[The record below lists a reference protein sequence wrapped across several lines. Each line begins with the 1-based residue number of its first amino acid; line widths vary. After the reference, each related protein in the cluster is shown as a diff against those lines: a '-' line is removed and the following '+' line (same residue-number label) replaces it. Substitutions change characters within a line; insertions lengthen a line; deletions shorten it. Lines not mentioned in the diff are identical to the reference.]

1 MKLSQTILKPCLSAG
16 RRARKWILIAAIP
29 LVSIFSFGFV
39 DSYFE
44 LSKNL
49 DIFATLLRELNTYY
63 VDDIKPG
70 ELIKKGID
78 EMLNTLDPYT
88 EFYAESDIEDY
99 KMMVTGQYGGIGS
112 LIRQKG
118 DYVMVGEP
126 YEGFP
131 AQKAGLMSGDV
142 ITEIDGK
149 SIKGKNTAD
158 VSKLLKGQA
167 ATSVK
172 VLIEREGE
180 KKPFEVTLVR
190 EDIKIKNVPYYGVVG
205 DGSIGYIKLAGFT
218 ESAAKEVK
226 TALQELKEKN
236 KIKALI
242 FDLRDNGGGL
252 LKESVD
258 IVNIFV
264 SKDQPIVEQKG
275 KVKEMNRIHKAM
287 FAPLDTT
294 MPIVMLANKNSASAS
309 EIVSGSIQ
317 DLDRGVVVGQRTF
330 GKGLVQQ
337 TIQLSYGTQMKVTTA
352 KYYTPSGRCIQE
364 LDYIHKNTVGK
375 AEHIPDSLIREFK
388 TKNGRSVYDGS
399 GIYPDIKLEPRTYAL
414 ITGTIVGKN
423 HIFDYATKYRLSHN
437 SISAAKDFALT
448 EEEYNEFLKYLS
460 DKTYDYT
467 TKSEKSLDDLKK
479 NSESEKYFESM
490 KAEYDNLK
498 TKITAN
504 KKEDLT
510 KYKAEIKDILEEEI
524 ASRYYYQ
531 RGRLESSLRD
541 DIELK
546 EAVRVLNDKTLYN
559 SILSG
564 KGDYKVIGKPGE
576 VQAKAN
582 IPDEDEDG
590 EGGTLDSNDHKKDS
604 LKIISPPKKK
614 GG

>member
-1 MKLSQTILKPCLSAG
+1 MKITKSFLKKIRNG
-16 RRARKWILIAAIP
+16 AI
-29 LVSIFSFGFV
+29 IFSIALSGIFSYGFV

-63 VDDIKPG
+63 VDDIKPSD
-70 ELIKKGID
+70 LIKKGID

-112 LIRQKG
+112 LIRPKG

-131 AQKAGLMSGDV
+131 AQKAGLMAGDM

-149 SIKGKNTAD
+149 SIKGKNTSD

-167 ATSVK
+167 GTSVK
-172 VLIEREGE
+172 VLVEREGE
-180 KKPFEVTLVR
+180 KKPFEVTLTR
-190 EDIKIKNVPYYGVVG
+190 EEIKIKNVPYYGVIG
-205 DGSIGYIKLAGFT
+205 DGTTGYIKLTGFT
-218 ESAAKEVK
+218 ENAAKEVK
-226 TALQELKEKN
+226 EAFTNLKEKN
-236 KIKALI
+236 HIKSLV

-258 IVNIFV
+258 IVNTFV
-264 SKDQPIVEQKG
+264 SKDQTIVEQKG
-275 KVKEMNRIHKAM
+275 KVKEMNRVHKTQY
-287 FAPLDTT
+287 APVDTT
-294 MPIVMLANKNSASAS
+294 MPIVVLVNKNSASAS
-309 EIVSGSIQ
+309 EIVTGSLQ
-317 DLDRGVVVGQRTF
+317 DLDRAAVVGQRSF

-337 TIQLSYGTQMKVTTA
+337 TVQLSYGTQMKVTTA

-364 LDYIHKNTVGK
+364 LDYFHKNQAGK

-399 GIYPDIKLEPRTYAL
+399 GIFPDVKTEPHQYAL
-414 ITGTIVGKN
+414 ITGAIVSKN
-423 HIFDYATKYRLSHN
+423 YVFDYATKYRASHP
-437 SISAAKDFALT
+437 SIPEAKTFTLTEDEYKDFLNYMA
-448 EEEYNEFLKYLS
+448 

-467 TKSEKSLDDLKK
+467 TKSEKSLDDLKH
-479 NSESEKYFESM
+479 NAETEKYFESI
-490 KAEYDNLK
+490 KSEYDNLK
-498 TKITAN
+498 EKIKAN
-504 KKEDLT
+504 KKEDLA
-510 KYKAEIKDILEEEI
+510 KYKPEIKDFLEEEI

-541 DIELK
+541 DNELK
-546 EAVRVLNDKTLYN
+546 KAIEVLNDQELYK

-564 KGDYKVIGKPGE
+564 KGQYKVIGKPGDA
-576 VQAKAN
+576 QAKAN
-582 IPDEDEDG
+582 ITNDDDDEGTSTDEP
-590 EGGTLDSNDHKKDS
+590 KKDS
-604 LKIISPPKKK
+604 KDEKKPEDNKPPKKK
-614 GG
+614 G

>member
-1 MKLSQTILKPCLSAG
+1 MKFSPSVLKKIKRGTVVLS
-16 RRARKWILIAAIP
+16 IA
-29 LVSIFSFGFV
+29 LVSFFSFGFV

-70 ELIKKGID
+70 DLIKKGID

-99 KMMVTGQYGGIGS
+99 RMMVTGQYGGIGS

-149 SIKGKNTAD
+149 SIKGKNTSD

-167 ATSVK
+167 NTTLK

-180 KKPFEVTLVR
+180 KKPFEVTLTR
-190 EDIKIKNVPYYGVVG
+190 EEIKIKNVPYYGVVG
-205 DGSIGYIKLAGFT
+205 DGTIGYIKLTGFT
-218 ESAAKEVK
+218 ENAAKEVK
-226 TALQELKEKN
+226 TAFEELKSKN
-236 KIKALI
+236 NIKALI
-242 FDLRDNGGGL
+242 FDVRDNGGGL

-258 IVNIFV
+258 IVNTFV
-264 SKDQPIVEQKG
+264 SKDQNIVEQKG

-287 FAPLDTT
+287 YAPVDTT
-294 MPIVMLANKNSASAS
+294 MPIVVLANKNSASAS
-309 EIVSGSIQ
+309 EIVTGSLQ
-317 DLDRGVVVGQRTF
+317 DLDRAVVVGQRTF

-337 TIQLSYGTQMKVTTA
+337 TIPLTYGTQMKVTTA

-364 LDYIHKNTVGK
+364 LDYIHKNTAGK

-399 GIYPDIKLEPRTYAL
+399 GIFPDITLEPRQYAL
-414 ITGTIVGKN
+414 ITAAIVSKN
-423 HIFDYATKYRLSHN
+423 HIFDYATKYRASHP
-437 SISAAKDFALT
+437 SIASSKEFALT
-448 EEEYNEFLKYLS
+448 EDEYKDFINYLS

-467 TKSEKSLDDLKK
+467 TKSEKSIDDLKK
-479 NSESEKYFESM
+479 NAETEKYFDNI
-490 KAEYDNLK
+490 KTEYDNLK
-498 TKITAN
+498 KDILLH
-504 KKEDLT
+504 KKDDIT
-510 KYKAEIKDILEEEI
+510 KYKPEIKDILEEEI

-541 DIELK
+541 DNELK
-546 EAVRVLNDKTLYN
+546 EAVRVLKDAELYK
-559 SILSG
+559 SILAG
-564 KGDYKVIGKPGE
+564 KGSYKVIGKPGE
-576 VQAKAN
+576 TQAKAN
-582 IPDEDEDG
+582 AADDDEDG
-590 EGGTLDSNDHKKDS
+590 STPDVVKPDTTQQKKPN
-604 LKIISPPKKK
+604 LIPKKK

>member
-1 MKLSQTILKPCLSAG
+1 MKLFKKLSKRT
-16 RRARKWILIAAIP
+16 RRWIVIGALPVIGF
-29 LVSIFSFGFV
+29 FSYSFT

-44 LSKNL
+44 LSKNI
-49 DIFATLLRELNTYY
+49 DIFTTLLRELNTYY
-63 VDDIKPG
+63 VDEVKPG
-70 ELIKKGID
+70 DLVKKGID
-78 EMLNTLDPYT
+78 EMLNSLDPYT

-118 DYVMVGEP
+118 DYVMIGEP

-131 AQKAGLMSGDV
+131 AQKAGLMAGDV

-149 SIKGKNTAD
+149 SIKGKNTTD

-172 VLIEREGE
+172 VLIERDGE
-180 KKPFEVTLVR
+180 KKPFEVTLTR
-190 EDIKIKNVPYYGVVG
+190 EEIKIKNVPYYGVVG
-205 DGSIGYIKLAGFT
+205 DGTVGYIKLTGFT
-218 ESAAKEVK
+218 ENAAKEVK
-226 TALQELKEKN
+226 TAFQELKEKN
-236 KIKALI
+236 HIKSLV

-258 IVNIFV
+258 IVNTFV

-275 KVKEMNRIHKAM
+275 KVKEMNRLHKTQY
-287 FAPLDTT
+287 APVDTL
-294 MPIVMLANKNSASAS
+294 MPIVVLVNKNSASAS
-309 EIVSGSIQ
+309 EIVTGSLQ
-317 DLDRGVVVGQRTF
+317 DLDRAAVVGQRSF

-364 LDYIHKNTVGK
+364 LDYFHKNTAGK
-375 AEHIPDSLIREFK
+375 AEHVPDSLIREFK

-399 GIYPDIKLEPRTYAL
+399 GIFPDVAAEAKSYAL
-414 ITGTIVGKN
+414 ITGAIVSKN
-423 HIFDYATKYRLSHN
+423 YIFDYATKYRTAHP
-437 SISAAKDFALT
+437 SIPEAKNFTMTEDEYKDFLS
-448 EEEYNEFLKYLS
+448 YLS

-467 TKSEKSLDDLKK
+467 TKSEKSLDELKK
-479 NSESEKYFESM
+479 NSETEKYFESI

-498 TKITAN
+498 EKIKTN
-504 KKEDLT
+504 KKDDLS
-510 KYKAEIKDILEEEI
+510 KYKPEIKDFLQEEI

-541 DIELK
+541 DKELK
-546 EAVRVLNDKTLYN
+546 KAVEVLNDKALYD

-564 KGDYKVIGKPGE
+564 KGQYKIIGKPGDT
-576 VQAKAN
+576 QAKADSGDD
-582 IPDEDEDG
+582 DEEHHTTIKDE
-590 EGGTLDSNDHKKDS
+590 KKDP
-604 LKIISPPKKK
+604 KDEKKPEDNKPPKKK
-614 GG
+614 G

>member
-1 MKLSQTILKPCLSAG
+1 MKSSSPLKTQI
-16 RRARKWILIAAIP
+16 RKWVLIISIP
-29 LVSIFSFGFV
+29 LVSFLSFGFV

-70 ELIKKGID
+70 EMIKKGID

-99 KMMVTGQYGGIGS
+99 RMMVTGQYGGIGS

-118 DYVMVGEP
+118 DFVMVGEP

-131 AQKAGLMSGDV
+131 AQKAGLMSGDL

-149 SIKGKNTAD
+149 SIKGKTTAD

-167 ATSVK
+167 NTSVK
-172 VLIEREGE
+172 VLVTRGE
-180 KKPFEVTLVR
+180 NTKPFEVTLVR
-190 EDIKIKNVPYYGVVG
+190 EEIKIKNVPYYGVVG
-205 DGSIGYIKLAGFT
+205 DGTIGYIKLTGFT
-218 ESAAKEVK
+218 ENAGVEVK
-226 TALQELKEKN
+226 KAFQELKEKN
-236 KIKALI
+236 NIKSLI

-258 IVNIFV
+258 IVNTFV
-264 SKDQPIVEQKG
+264 SKDQVIVEQKG
-275 KVKEMNRIHKAM
+275 KVKEMNRTHKAM
-287 FAPLDTT
+287 YAPVDTT
-294 MPIVMLANKNSASAS
+294 MPIVVLTNKNSASAS
-309 EIVSGSIQ
+309 EIVSGSLQ
-317 DLDRGVVVGQRTF
+317 DLDRGVLIGQRTF

-364 LDYIHKNTVGK
+364 LDYIHKNNQGK
-375 AEHIPDSLIREFK
+375 AEHIADSLKREFK

-399 GIYPDIKLEPRTYAL
+399 GIFPDITVEPRQYAL
-414 ITGTIVGKN
+414 ITASIVGKN
-423 HIFDYATKYRLSHN
+423 LVFDYATKYRLSHPTIAPSKN
-437 SISAAKDFALT
+437 FSLTEDEYKDFLQYLT
-448 EEEYNEFLKYLS
+448 
-460 DKTYDYT
+460 DKTYEYT
-467 TKSEKSLDDLKK
+467 TKSERSIDDLKK
-479 NSESEKYFESM
+479 NAETEKYFDSM
-490 KAEYDNLK
+490 KSEYDALK
-498 TKITAN
+498 TKILAN
-504 KKEDLT
+504 KKEDLG

-541 DIELK
+541 DREVT
-546 EAVRVLNDKTLYN
+546 EALRVIKDDQLMK
-559 SILSG
+559 SILAG
-564 KGDYKVIGKPGE
+564 KGQYKIIGKPGGDA
-576 VQAKAN
+576 QAKAN
-582 IPDEDEDG
+582 TDEDDDETTPIENKTD
-590 EGGTLDSNDHKKDS
+590 TLKKKE
-604 LKIISPPKKK
+604 LIPKKK

>member
-1 MKLSQTILKPCLSAG
+1 MLK
-16 RRARKWILIAAIP
+16 RIRKWILIISIP
-29 LVSIFSFGFV
+29 LATALSFGFV

-49 DIFATLLRELNTYY
+49 DVFATLLRELNTYY

-99 KMMVTGQYGGIGS
+99 RMMVTGQYGGIGC

-131 AQKAGLMSGDV
+131 AQKAGLMSGD
-142 ITEIDGK
+142 IISEIDGK
-149 SIKGKNTAD
+149 PIKGKTTAD

-167 ATSVK
+167 NTSVK
-172 VLIEREGE
+172 VLVERGGN
-180 KKPFEVTLVR
+180 KKTFEVTLVR
-190 EDIKIKNVPYYGVVG
+190 EEIKIKNVPYYGVVG
-205 DGSIGYIKLAGFT
+205 DGSVGYIKLTGFT
-218 ESAAKEVK
+218 ENAAKEVK
-226 TALQELKEKN
+226 TAFQELKGKN
-236 KIKALI
+236 NIQSLI

-258 IVNIFV
+258 IVNTFV
-264 SKDQPIVEQKG
+264 SKDQEIVQQKG
-275 KVKEMNRIHKAM
+275 KVKEMNRTHKALY
-287 FAPLDTT
+287 APVDTS
-294 MPIVMLANKNSASAS
+294 MPIIILTNKNSASAS
-309 EIVSGSIQ
+309 EIVSGSLQ
-317 DLDRGVVVGQRTF
+317 DLDRGVVLGQRTF

-364 LDYIHKNTVGK
+364 LDYIHKSTSGK

-399 GIYPDIKLEPRTYAL
+399 GIYPDITLEPRQYAL
-414 ITGTIVGKN
+414 ITATIVAKN
-423 HIFDYATKYRLSHN
+423 YIFDYATKYRLSRA
-437 SISAAKDFALT
+437 SIPASKDFALT
-448 EEEYNEFLKYLS
+448 EDEYKDFLQFLS
-460 DKTYDYT
+460 DKTYEYT
-467 TKSEKSLDDLKK
+467 TKSEKSFEELKK
-479 NSESEKYFESM
+479 NAESEKYFDSM
-490 KAEYDNLK
+490 KAEYDTLK
-498 TKITAN
+498 SKIAAN
-504 KKEDLT
+504 KKEDIS
-510 KYKAEIKDILEEEI
+510 KYKAEIKDLLEEEI
-524 ASRYYYQ
+524 ASRYFYQ

-541 DIELK
+541 DNELK
-546 EAVRVLNDKTLYN
+546 ESIRVIHDEQLYK

-564 KGDYKVIGKPGE
+564 KGQYKVIGKPGE
-576 VQAKAN
+576 TQAKAN
-582 IPDEDEDG
+582 TEEEEGVIDEPVIPESKD
-590 EGGTLDSNDHKKDS
+590 KKPADA
-604 LKIISPPKKK
+604 PKKK

>member
-1 MKLSQTILKPCLSAG
+1 MKIPSSLLKKLKNSVLILSIG
-16 RRARKWILIAAIP
+16 I
-29 LVSIFSFGFV
+29 VSFFSFGFV

-70 ELIKKGID
+70 EMIKKGID

-118 DYVMVGEP
+118 EYVMVGEP

-131 AQKAGLMSGDV
+131 AQKAGLMAGDV

-167 ATSVK
+167 NTTVK
-172 VLIEREGE
+172 VLVERGGE
-180 KKPFEVTLVR
+180 KKPFEVALTR
-190 EDIKIKNVPYYGVVG
+190 EEIKIKNVPYYGVVG
-205 DGSIGYIKLAGFT
+205 NGTIGYIKLTGFT
-218 ESAAKEVK
+218 ENAGKEVK
-226 TALQELKEKN
+226 TAFLELKEKN
-236 KIKALI
+236 NIKSLI

-258 IVNIFV
+258 IVNTFV
-264 SKDQPIVEQKG
+264 SKDQKIVEQKG
-275 KVKEMNRIHKAM
+275 KVKEMNRVHKAM
-287 FAPLDTT
+287 YSPVDTT
-294 MPIVMLANKNSASAS
+294 MPIVILANGGSASAS
-309 EIVSGSIQ
+309 EIVTGSIQ
-317 DLDRGVVVGQRTF
+317 DLDRGVVIGQRTF

-337 TIQLSYGTQMKVTTA
+337 TVPLSYGTQMKVTTA

-364 LDYIHKNTVGK
+364 LDYIHKNTQGK
-375 AEHIPDSLIREFK
+375 AEHIADSLKREFK
-388 TKNGRSVYDGS
+388 TKSGRSVYDGS
-399 GIYPDIKLEPRTYAL
+399 GIFPDIILEPRQYAL
-414 ITGTIVGKN
+414 ITGTIITKN
-423 HIFDYATKYRLSHN
+423 HIFDYATKYRLSHP
-437 SISAAKDFALT
+437 SISNAKDFSLT
-448 EEEYNEFLKYLS
+448 EAEYNDFIQFLS

-467 TKSEKSLDDLKK
+467 TKSEKSIEELKK
-479 NSESEKYFESM
+479 NAESEKYFESI
-490 KAEYDNLK
+490 KPEYDILK
-498 TKITAN
+498 KEIVLH

-510 KYKAEIKDILEEEI
+510 KYKAEIKDFLEEEI
-524 ASRYYYQ
+524 ASRYFYQ

-541 DIELK
+541 DGELK
-546 EAVRVLNDKTLYN
+546 EAIRVLTDEPLYK

-564 KGDYKVIGKPGE
+564 TGQYRVIGKPGDP
-576 VQAKAN
+576 QAKIN
-582 IPDEDEDG
+582 IPDVDNDSELNQDEVKPD
-590 EGGTLDSNDHKKDS
+590 TIQNKKPV
-604 LKIISPPKKK
+604 LTPKKK